1 MQLGDVIRRL
11 EDETVAEDTVARLC
25 DPALLAR
32 MEQCAEDSGLS
43 LGAFVAWAVRHY
55 ADTASPD
62 EWATLMGALER
73 APDPGAA
80 CLRRAFAY
88 VVAGHGATA
97 SGP

>member
-1 MQLGDVIRRL
+1 MLLGDVIRRL

-43 LGAFVAWAVRHY
+43 LGVFAAWAVRHY

-88 VVAGHGATA
+88 VLATHPPA
-97 SGP
+97 ESTP